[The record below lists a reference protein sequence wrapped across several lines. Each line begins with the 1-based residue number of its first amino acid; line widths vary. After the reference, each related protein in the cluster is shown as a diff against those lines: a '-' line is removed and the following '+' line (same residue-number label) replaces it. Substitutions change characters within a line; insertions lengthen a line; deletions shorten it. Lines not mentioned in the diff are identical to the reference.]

1 MSKLQGVVELT
12 SIINMIALEQQHRE
26 ALGEAPTEAQA
37 GPAPRRAEPGP
48 AMVVPGHPRPRVMP
62 PGPNDLQDP
71 GELMPTLPRQLPSA
85 PQAMPGPPQAMPGP
99 QRPMPGPPQAMPGPP
114 QTMLG
119 PPPMLSAPPPMMP
132 GPPQAMPGPPQTRLG
147 PHLQAPTRRGS
158 QVKKRTFFR
167 PWMVF
172 VAIVLAAAA
181 AGVIV
186 AMSGPHVAVQH
197 GK

>member
-1 MSKLQGVVELT
+1 
-12 SIINMIALEQQHRE
+12 MIDLEQQHRE
-26 ALGEAPTEAQA
+26 AMGEARTEAQVGPAHRRTDLGEATTEAQV
-37 GPAPRRAEPGP
+37 GPAPRRADPGP
-48 AMVVPGHPRPRVMP
+48 AMAVPGHPRPRVMP

-71 GELMPTLPRQLPSA
+71 GELMPTLPRQLPSL
-85 PQAMPGPPQAMPGP
+85 PPAMPGPP
-99 QRPMPGPPQAMPGPP
+99 RPMPGPLPMMSGPPPMMPGQP

-119 PPPMLSAPPPMMP
+119 PHI
-132 GPPQAMPGPPQTRLG
+132 QV
-147 PHLQAPTRRGS
+147 PTRRGS

-181 AGVIV
+181 AGVVV